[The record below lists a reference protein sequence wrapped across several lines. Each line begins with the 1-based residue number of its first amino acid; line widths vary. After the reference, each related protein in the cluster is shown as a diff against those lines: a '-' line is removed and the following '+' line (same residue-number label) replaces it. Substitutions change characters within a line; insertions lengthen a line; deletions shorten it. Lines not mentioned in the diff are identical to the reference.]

1 MQGIGVLK
9 IYARLRKMNIRNV
22 YLDLH
27 NFEKEE
33 KIKIYHT
40 EYHFDVIL
48 DLIVGRVSGFSV
60 DIENCRL
67 SKKVGHVHINA
78 FTYMP

>member
-48 DLIVGRVSGFSV
+48 DLIVGRVSEFSV